1 MQRSD
6 PNSRRRPA
14 LVALALAAAA
24 AAALAAAPAAEAR
37 PTTRPTPPARRA
49 APQPRTGQQIY
60 STTCAACHQ
69 PNGEGNGETYPPLA
83 GSEWVTG
90 SDARLARIILHGLT
104 GEVEVAG
111 QTYAGMMPP
120 WKDILKDEEVAA
132 VMTYIRTAW
141 GNKASAVTAASVT
154 GVRNAHTAR
163 ATPWTVAELAKA
175 GIPVAK

>member
-1 MQRSD
+1 MKRSD
-6 PNSRRRPA
+6 LTSRRRPA
-14 LVALALAAAA
+14 LVAAALVAAAA
-24 AAALAAAPAAEAR
+24 VTFRTLPEAEAR
-37 PTTRPTPPARRA
+37 PDGRARGA
-49 APQPRTGQQIY
+49 EQPKTGQQIY

-111 QTYAGMMPP
+111 QTYSGMMPP
-120 WKDILKDEEVAA
+120 WKDILKDEEIAA
-132 VMTYIRTAW
+132 VATYIRSTW
-141 GNKASAVTAASVT
+141 GNKAPAVTAATVT
-154 GVRNAHTAR
+154 AVRKMHESRT
-163 ATPWTVAELAKA
+163 TPWTVADLAKA

>member
-6 PNSRRRPA
+6 LNPRRRPA
-14 LVALALAAAA
+14 LVALTVTLAAS
-24 AAALAAAPAAEAR
+24 ALTAWRPPAKPAAE
-37 PTTRPTPPARRA
+37 
-49 APQPRTGQQIY
+49 QPRTGQQIY

-90 SDARLARIILHGLT
+90 SDARLARIILHGMT

-111 QTYAGMMPP
+111 QTYSGMMPP
-120 WKDILKDEEVAA
+120 WKDVLKDDEIAA
-132 VMTYIRTAW
+132 VMTYIRGAW
-141 GNKASAVTAASVT
+141 GNKAAPVTAATVS
-154 GVRNAHTAR
+154 GVRAAHAAR